1 MANGDDYI
9 YIIIFICHRVRV
21 QDLLDTILM
30 LDGTK
35 VKQGINLLNCR
46 RLHITSDV
54 KVVIGCPRPPISHYS
69 RGLVPN
75 SDFVGPETDQISLSI
90 WSPRQHQSPFLS
102 HVTAGIWV
110 CT

>member
-9 YIIIFICHRVRV
+9 LIIISIYHRVWV
-21 QDLLDTILM
+21 VNVLDTILV

-35 VKQGINLLNCR
+35 VKQGINLLIYR

-54 KVVIGCPRPPISHYS
+54 KVVVGCPRPPISHYS

-75 SDFVGPETDQISLSI
+75 SD
-90 WSPRQHQSPFLS
+90 
-102 HVTAGIWV
+102 
-110 CT
+110 